1 MKMNHSLISSKSKS
15 GALRSSKPVSKSN
28 RRSSITVNAFFAKK
42 PLVQEPP
49 PPPPQK
55 SLFSFSKK
63 AAAPVPPAPTLKKS
77 LFSFNSKKT
86 ATISSSSSA
95 SAKKANRKKT
105 SGFSSVIS
113 ALDFVE
119 TASKS
124 DAELLYEAKYGEL
137 KDGKMSKEQ
146 YAALRR
152 RVGGSAKGFFK
163 TWVEVKG
170 EYTDKGYVS
179 EESTNVP
186 ALPFL
191 VGVTLALLGATVYIV
206 SQT

>member
-1 MKMNHSLISSKSKS
+1 MNQSLIYSKSKCGS
-15 GALRSSKPVSKSN
+15 LRSSKPVSKSS
-28 RRSSITVNAFFAKK
+28 RRSSISVNAFFANK
-42 PLVQEPP
+42 PVVQEPP

-63 AAAPVPPAPTLKKS
+63 AAAPVPPAPSPKKS
-77 LFSFNSKKT
+77 LFSFGSKKT
-86 ATISSSSSA
+86 ATIPSSSSSV
-95 SAKKANRKKT
+95 SAKKADRKKT
-105 SGFSSVIS
+105 SGFSSIIS

>member
-1 MKMNHSLISSKSKS
+1 
-15 GALRSSKPVSKSN
+15 
-28 RRSSITVNAFFAKK
+28 
-42 PLVQEPP
+42 
-49 PPPPQK
+49 
-55 SLFSFSKK
+55 
-63 AAAPVPPAPTLKKS
+63 
-77 LFSFNSKKT
+77 
-86 ATISSSSSA
+86 
-95 SAKKANRKKT
+95 
-105 SGFSSVIS
+105 
-113 ALDFVE
+113 
-119 TASKS
+119 
-124 DAELLYEAKYGEL
+124 
-137 KDGKMSKEQ
+137 MSKEQ